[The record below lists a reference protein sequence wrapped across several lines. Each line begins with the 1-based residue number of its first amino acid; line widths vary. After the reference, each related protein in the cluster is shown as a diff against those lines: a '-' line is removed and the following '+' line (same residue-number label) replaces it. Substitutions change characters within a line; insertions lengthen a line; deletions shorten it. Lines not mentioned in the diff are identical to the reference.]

1 MYVGG
6 FYKWWYPKMD
16 RFIMENP
23 IKIDDLWVLPIL
35 GNLKIIMF
43 CLYLPWLPS
52 GVASVVG
59 EEPSRGPL
67 FLPPLSCQISRMV
80 NMSLWLIMWNLNISK
95 AF

>member
-67 FLPPLSCQISRMV
+67 FTTSELS
-80 NMSLWLIMWNLNISK
+80 NLK
-95 AF
+95 DG